1 MPFNGKMV
9 SSTMKNGDDLMI
21 HEKGCS
27 MIEIFIE
34 KPSKMEDFLNVGIIW
49 SIKHTPFWKHKHW
62 RIEYDFLPSTMVIPL
77 GSILVLIRS
86 DIIKKRD
93 HWKII
98 G

>member
-1 MPFNGKMV
+1 
-9 SSTMKNGDDLMI
+9 
-21 HEKGCS
+21 

-34 KPSKMEDFLNVGIIW
+34 KPSKMEDSLNVGIIW

-86 DIIKKRD
+86 DIIKKTGSLED
-93 HWKII
+93 YWII
-98 G
+98 STNTGWSRTGFPVHRF